1 MIRILCPHCHAS
13 LSTYELEQAE
23 INGQHCLLCPDCASV
38 LVSERADA
46 ESHPLEQHCPEPADA
61 HA

>member
-13 LSTYELEQAE
+13 LTTHELDQAE
-23 INGQHCLLCPDCASV
+23 INGQHCLLCPDCAAV
-38 LVSERADA
+38 LVSERAET
-46 ESHPLEQHCPEPADA
+46 ESHPLDEHFADQAYA